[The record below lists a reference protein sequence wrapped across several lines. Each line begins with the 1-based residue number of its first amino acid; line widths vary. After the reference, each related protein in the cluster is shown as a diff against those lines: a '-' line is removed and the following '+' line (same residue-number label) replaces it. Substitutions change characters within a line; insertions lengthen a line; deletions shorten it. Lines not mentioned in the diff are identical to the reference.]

1 MKLTFPLLNTTI
13 NVPVDDS
20 MTAGKVSRRTALRK
34 KSEKITEST
43 ERSEKL
49 DNSSVGDDT
58 AQNKPPMEEKQAEP
72 SSESTTS
79 ETQPILM
86 VEVVNVTHE
95 KFRQTEEIKVILI
108 IFIKYL

>member
-34 KSEKITEST
+34 KSEKTSGPL
-43 ERSEKL
+43 EKL
-49 DNSSVGDDT
+49 DNSSTENIVP
-58 AQNKPPMEEKQAEP
+58 NKPLTEEKQTEP
-72 SSESTTS
+72 STESTTS
-79 ETQPILM
+79 ESQPILM

-95 KFRQTEEIKVILI
+95 KFRQTEEIKVII
-108 IFIKYL
+108 TIFIKYL